1 MDALVRGDHDA
12 RVLGQALHLLLHIA
26 RVVGAPVVAPACIYR
41 QHRQLLV
48 HRP

>member
-1 MDALVRGDHDA
+1 
-12 RVLGQALHLLLHIA
+12 
-26 RVVGAPVVAPACIYR
+26 VVGAPVVAPACIYR